1 MSVQLNHTIVWSSNK
16 EHAASFF
23 SEIYGLPEPQPY
35 ARFLV
40 VPTANGVS
48 MDFADQDEDWKIDPQ
63 HYAFLVSEP
72 EFDAIMERISARGIA
87 YWADP
92 MRKQPGEINRHNDG
106 RGVYFE
112 GPDGHFYE
120 ALTVPYGGNSD

>member
-1 MSVQLNHTIVWSSNK
+1 MSVQLNHTIVWSTNK
-16 EHAASFF
+16 EQAARFF
-23 SEIYGLPEPQPY
+23 SQIYGLPDPRPY

-40 VPTANGVS
+40 VPVANGVS
-48 MDFADQDEDWKIDPQ
+48 MDFADQDEGWEIDPQ

-72 EFDAIMERISARGIA
+72 EFDAIMVRLAERNIS

-92 MRKQPGEINRHNDG
+92 MRMKPGEINRHDGG

-120 ALTVPYGGNSD
+120 ALTVPYGGAPG